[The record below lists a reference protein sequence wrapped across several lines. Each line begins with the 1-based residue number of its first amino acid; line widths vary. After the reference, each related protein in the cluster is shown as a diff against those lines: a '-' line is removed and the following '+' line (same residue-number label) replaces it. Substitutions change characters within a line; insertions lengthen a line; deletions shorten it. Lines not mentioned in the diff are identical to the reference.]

1 MIQLVD
7 VHANYLSMKTE
18 IDKAITEVINK
29 SAYIGGEILRK
40 FEMNYANFCNV
51 KYAIGCSSGTSALH
65 LALLALGIGNGDEV
79 ITVPNTFIATTEAV
93 SHVNGKIKFVDVK
106 PDTALIDIDLLE
118 KAISPRTKAILVVHL
133 FGQMPDMKRLR
144 DIADDKGLFLIE
156 DAAQAHGA
164 QWLGHQPG
172 YYGDIATYSFFPA
185 KILGCFGDGGAV
197 TTNNDKYAKRIKL
210 LCNHGRRAKYE
221 HYVEGYNYRLDTL
234 QAAILDAKLPNLST
248 KIVKRRLNALFYDN
262 YINDKIREGAG
273 SSATYYMYVIKTQNR
288 QEFIEH
294 MRKKGIGTGI
304 HYPIPLHLQHA
315 YKGLKK
321 GDMPVAE
328 MLAEEIV
335 SIPVYS
341 ELTPEQLS
349 YIVRT
354 INDFNYHTSN

>member
-1 MIQLVD
+1 MKIPLVD
-7 VHANYLSMKTE
+7 LRANYLSMQGE
-18 IDKAITEVINK
+18 INVAIAEVLNK
-29 SAYIGGEILRK
+29 SAFIGGDILER
-40 FEMNYANFCNV
+40 FETNFAEWCEV
-51 KYAIGCSSGTSALH
+51 KHAIGCSNGTSALH
-65 LALLALGIGNGDEV
+65 LALMALGLNNGAEV
-79 ITVPNTFIATTEAV
+79 ITVPNTFIATTEAI
-93 SHVNGKIKFVDVK
+93 SHVNGKIKFVDVE
-106 PDTALIDIDLLE
+106 PDTALMNIDLLE

-144 DIADDKGLFLIE
+144 NIADDKGLFLIE

-185 KILGCFGDGGAV
+185 KILGCFGDGGCV
-197 TTNNDKYAKRIKL
+197 TTNNDTYAERVRL
-210 LCNHGRRAKYE
+210 LANHGRKTKYE

-234 QAAILDAKLPNLST
+234 QAAILNAKLPKLRT
-248 KIVKRRLNALFYDN
+248 KITKRQLNALYYDN

-273 SSATYYMYVIKTQNR
+273 SSATYYMYVMRTQNR

-294 MRKKGIGTGI
+294 MRKKSIGTGI

-321 GDMPVAE
+321 GDFPVAE

-335 SIPVYS
+335 SIPVYP
-341 ELTPEQLS
+341 ELKPEQLS
-349 YIVRT
+349 YIVRAV
-354 INDFNYHTSN
+354 NDF